1 MEVDKDD
8 IPFQFR
14 VNFRFMLIFQGVGE
28 FGWKW
33 SSSVHRAENDT
44 TFSMTFCVPKTRK
57 FSVGMT
63 FLVGKKEIMYSKYLK
78 IGN

>member
-1 MEVDKDD
+1 M
-8 IPFQFR
+8 
-14 VNFRFMLIFQGVGE
+14 NLVGN
-28 FGWKW
+28 GP
-33 SSSVHRAENDT
+33 SSVHRAENDT

-57 FSVGMT
+57 FSVEMT